1 MLARPIMLALAIVA
15 LAYPAAAADARK
27 PGRTVPE
34 TEVRA
39 LSDATYGEI
48 LRQACS
54 KGHCYTPEEMA
65 SGYRRHFEEFRLQLE
80 DKGYIILVGEAGA

>member
-1 MLARPIMLALAIVA
+1 MSARSLIQALALVA
-15 LAYPAAAADARK
+15 LALPAAAADARK
-27 PGRTVPE
+27 PARTVLE
-34 TEVRA
+34 SAVRA

-54 KGHCYTPEEMA
+54 KGHCFTPDQMA
-65 SGYRRHFEEFRLQLE
+65 SGYRRHFEEFKLRLE